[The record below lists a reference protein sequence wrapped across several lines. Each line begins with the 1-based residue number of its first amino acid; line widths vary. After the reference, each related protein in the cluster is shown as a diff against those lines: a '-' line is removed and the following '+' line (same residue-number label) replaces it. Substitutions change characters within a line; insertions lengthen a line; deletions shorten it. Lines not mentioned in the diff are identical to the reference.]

1 MDYYFYFDEAFHDR
15 KIRINEKGKL
25 NTKVPN
31 ALDNYVGVFLGEDYK
46 TVKTNQL
53 IFQEFEKINKNRFGL
68 DESKELK
75 SDIVGQK
82 NYKYGIRSFNKKSYL
97 FYYDFFKMMN
107 DIDPILHINVISK
120 IELLIRSIFI
130 NVENEDI
137 INNAFYYTLI
147 KFFDKYGNSEL
158 YLSLFNIKDEES
170 LLEFKK
176 ILIKQ
181 LNHII
186 KEINGI
192 KRKEKEIPAFIQLR
206 NIICTYNINIVPKS
220 NIEYW
225 YDLNFDGLINLL
237 EENSINVYD
246 TCLLIDKEKGTLES
260 ADKFKFKQVTGYD
273 SRLIIQLRISDLLA
287 GFIGRMMYALAND
300 ETISE
305 DRFENIKDIGK
316 LDLERKRLLSEDWFD
331 INIEQYN
338 LYCLVYDLIIEK
350 QGSYWATMTCIYFDN
365 FIMFLSLIR
374 YFKMYNSFCE
384 FKKESLYRHTEIF
397 NTYVLNTLQEE
408 YRKF

>member
-130 NVENEDI
+130 NVENEGI

-176 ILIKQ
+176 
-181 LNHII
+181 
-186 KEINGI
+186 
-192 KRKEKEIPAFIQLR
+192 
-206 NIICTYNINIVPKS
+206 Y
-220 NIEYW
+220 
-225 YDLNFDGLINLL
+225 
-237 EENSINVYD
+237 
-246 TCLLIDKEKGTLES
+246 
-260 ADKFKFKQVTGYD
+260 
-273 SRLIIQLRISDLLA
+273 
-287 GFIGRMMYALAND
+287 
-300 ETISE
+300 
-305 DRFENIKDIGK
+305 
-316 LDLERKRLLSEDWFD
+316 
-331 INIEQYN
+331 
-338 LYCLVYDLIIEK
+338 
-350 QGSYWATMTCIYFDN
+350 
-365 FIMFLSLIR
+365 
-374 YFKMYNSFCE
+374 
-384 FKKESLYRHTEIF
+384 
-397 NTYVLNTLQEE
+397 
-408 YRKF
+408 